1 MIKRIIDI
9 SEAAYLHLKQRQLC
23 IDKQGKTVGKI
34 PIEDLGVLILQ
45 HEAIVLTQQ
54 LIIACQKN
62 KVAIIFCDAK
72 HLPYSVALPIAEAHN
87 LHNKVLKQQIN
98 ITEPLRKCLWQQI
111 VREKIRQQV
120 MTLVLV
126 DKDSARLR
134 RLIKEVKTG
143 DSGNCEAVAA
153 QIYWKLLF
161 GNQFRRDVDREGVNS
176 LLNYG
181 YSIIRAMIAR
191 SICST
196 GLHPTLGLFHR
207 NQYNALCLA
216 DDVMEPFR
224 PWIDWLVYQMA
235 QENQI
240 TINQYS
246 KQLLLGLLSK
256 EVVHEGKKMPLMVA
270 THYLMANLKSCYNK
284 EKKVLNYPQVES
296 GTKK

>member
-23 IDKQGKTVGKI
+23 IDKQGKMVGKI

-98 ITEPLRKCLWQQI
+98 ITEPLRKRLWQQI

>member
-1 MIKRIIDI
+1 MIKRIVDI
-9 SEAAYLHLKQRQLC
+9 SEAAYLHLKQQQLL
-23 IDKQGKTVGKI
+23 IDKQGKTIGKI

-45 HEAIVLTQQ
+45 HAAIVLTQQ

-62 KVAIIFCDAK
+62 KVVIIFCDEK
-72 HLPYSVALPIAEAHN
+72 HLPYSVILPIAEAHY
-87 LHNKVLKQQIN
+87 LHNKVLKQQIG
-98 ITEPLRKCLWQQI
+98 ITEPLRKRLWQQI

-120 MTLVLV
+120 RTLILI

-207 NQYNALCLA
+207 NQYNSLCLA

-224 PWIDWLVYQMA
+224 PWVDWLVYQMA
-235 QENQI
+235 QENQT
-240 TINQYS
+240 TINQNS

-256 EVVHEGKKMPLMVA
+256 EVVQEGKKMPLMVA

-284 EKKVLNYPQVES
+284 EKKVLNYPQMES
-296 GTKK
+296 RTKE

>member
-23 IDKQGKTVGKI
+23 IDKQGKMVGKI

-72 HLPYSVALPIAEAHN
+72 HLPYSVTLPIAEAHN

-98 ITEPLRKCLWQQI
+98 ITEPLRKRLWQQI

-181 YSIIRAMIAR
+181 YSIIRAMVAR

-256 EVVHEGKKMPLMVA
+256 EVVYEGKKMSLMVA

>member
-62 KVAIIFCDAK
+62 KVAIIFCDEK
-72 HLPYSVALPIAEAHN
+72 HLPYSVILPIAEAHN
-87 LHNKVLKQQIN
+87 LHNKVLKQQIS
-98 ITEPLRKCLWQQI
+98 ITEPLRKRLWQQI

-126 DKDSARLR
+126 DKDSARLQ

-143 DSGNCEAVAA
+143 DSGNCEAIAA

-161 GNQFRRDVDREGVNS
+161 GNQFRRDVDIEGVNS

-191 SICST
+191 NICST

-224 PWIDWLVYQMA
+224 PWVDWLVYQMA
-235 QENQI
+235 QENQT

-246 KQLLLGLLSK
+246 KQILLGLLSK

-270 THYLMANLKSCYNK
+270 THYLMANLKSCFNK
-284 EKKVLNYPQVES
+284 ERKVLNYPQMDS
-296 GTKK
+296 RTKK

>member
-23 IDKQGKTVGKI
+23 IDKQGKMVGKI